1 MHSTKH
7 RGAVSRGAHHS
18 NPSPASLGCSV
29 GRVLAAPSPHADG
42 MLQAKKDMQ
51 AAKALRGAMC
61 PANRIGH
68 IPGVPVGTLFKGRGE
83 ACIAGIHQAMMQ
95 GIDSK

>member
-1 MHSTKH
+1 M
-7 RGAVSRGAHHS
+7 
-18 NPSPASLGCSV
+18 
-29 GRVLAAPSPHADG
+29 AAPSPHADG